1 MLRSAAFYAARVAS
15 SRQIVSRGLS
25 IPHPRIQQATSVP
38 KEMLQLSS
46 LPADL
51 TKVATSPLFTGHLA
65 VSRSSRGD
73 LFSPPAIRSER
84 LVQHGVTQFTPM
96 TILPLNESQI
106 VPEAEPETLEASST
120 LKKRRLKMNKHKYR
134 KRRKRD
140 RRRSK

>member
-1 MLRSAAFYAARVAS
+1 MLRCAAFCAARVAS

-25 IPHPRIQQATSVP
+25 IPHPRIPHATSVP
-38 KEMLQLSS
+38 HELLQLSS
-46 LPADL
+46 LRVER
-51 TKVATSPLFTGHLA
+51 TKIATSPLCAGHLT
-65 VSRSSRGD
+65 VSQSSTGDLSSRP
-73 LFSPPAIRSER
+73 SIRSECF
-84 LVQHGVTQFTPM
+84 VQNSVNQFSPM

-106 VPEAEPETLEASST
+106 VPQTEAETLEASST